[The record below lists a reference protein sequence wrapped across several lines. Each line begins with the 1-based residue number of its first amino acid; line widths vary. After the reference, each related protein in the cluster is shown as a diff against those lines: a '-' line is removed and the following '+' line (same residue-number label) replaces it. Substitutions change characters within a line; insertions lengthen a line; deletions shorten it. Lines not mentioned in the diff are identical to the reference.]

1 MIFHVKRLLLK
12 IGMLKKIN
20 AFSFLSIKIYTQ
32 QTHIHTCI
40 KYIIY
45 IFRVVVEQILGSTM
59 FLICYCDY
67 GDIVMVNSDRL
78 KMLPANFRT
87 LPRLAIS
94 AKLYG
99 NYIRLPFIITAFCI
113 K

>member
-1 MIFHVKRLLLK
+1 MLL
-12 IGMLKKIN
+12 
-20 AFSFLSIKIYTQ
+20 SFITKPHKQTHTNT
-32 QTHIHTCI
+32 QTHIMTSNTYH
-40 KYIIY
+40 Y
-45 IFRVVVEQILGSTM
+45 FRVVVDQILGSTM

-78 KMLPANFRT
+78 KMLPAKFRT

-99 NYIRLPFIITAFCI
+99 KYFKLLYYFTFFNYLKKKLFLIVYCVI
-113 K
+113 